1 MYYNYFGKKLNREC
15 SQVDSKNIIIY
26 VAGQRFS
33 IRTKD
38 TEEYVISTG
47 EQVDL
52 RIKGIQNDNPR
63 LNRDACAILAALDYC
78 DDMRKL
84 SSRVDVLREQVKD
97 YLADSEK
104 LRSENIT
111 LKAEAERLKEEL
123 RLLKEK
129 ESSPNYQRPPQKNN
143 PKPKD
148 NFTSENDIPYSVP
161 RNQRYGV
168 QSFSNTKE
176 QNPSEGAKGE
186 KAKGQSYHQFSIFDK
201 EIK

>member
-1 MYYNYFGKKLNREC
+1 M
-15 SQVDSKNIIIY
+15 DSKNVIIY

-38 TEEYVISTG
+38 SEEYVISTG
-47 EQVDL
+47 EHVDL

-97 YLADSEK
+97 YLDDSES
-104 LRSENIT
+104 LRSENAE
-111 LKAEAERLKEEL
+111 LKAEVEKLKAELKT
-123 RLLKEK
+123 LKEK
-129 ESSPNYQRPPQKNN
+129 KPEPKPAAAPQKPQSTRDNRNN
-143 PKPKD
+143 QNKGV
-148 NFTSENDIPYSVP
+148 PYANP
-161 RNQRYGV
+161 QGRYGV
-168 QSFSNTKE
+168 QSFSNTKDTK
-176 QNPSEGAKGE
+176 PAE
-186 KAKGQSYHQFSIFDK
+186 KELENYHQFSIFDK

>member
-1 MYYNYFGKKLNREC
+1 M
-15 SQVDSKNIIIY
+15 DSKNVIIY

-38 TEEYVISTG
+38 SEEYVISTG

-84 SSRVDVLREQVKD
+84 SSRVDILREQVKD
-97 YLADSEK
+97 YLADGER
-104 LRSENIT
+104 LRSENAA
-111 LKAEAERLKEEL
+111 LKTEVEKLKEEM
-123 RLLKEK
+123 RALKEK
-129 ESSPNYQRPPQKNN
+129 KSPTPPVPQKPQHSKPQNNN
-143 PKPKD
+143 PNKGV
-148 NFTSENDIPYSVP
+148 PYASP
-161 RNQRYGV
+161 AAQRYGV

-176 QNPSEGAKGE
+176 VKPEKE
-186 KAKGQSYHQFSIFDK
+186 KAENYHQFSIFDK
-201 EIK
+201 DLK

>member
-1 MYYNYFGKKLNREC
+1 ME
-15 SQVDSKNIIIY
+15 SKNVIIY

-84 SSRVDVLREQVKD
+84 STRVDILRDQVKD
-97 YLADSEK
+97 YLADGEK
-104 LRSENIT
+104 LRSENAV
-111 LKAEAERLKEEL
+111 LKSEVEKLNEEL
-123 RLLKEK
+123 RALKEK
-129 ESSPNYQRPPQKNN
+129 KADDKPYKPQSQQNKVNDKNN
-143 PKPKD
+143 QNKG
-148 NFTSENDIPYSVP
+148 IPYANP
-161 RNQRYGV
+161 QNRYGV
-168 QSFSNTKE
+168 QSFSNTKD
-176 QNPSEGAKGE
+176 AKPAE
-186 KAKGQSYHQFSIFDK
+186 KIKEDNYHQFSIFDK

>member
-1 MYYNYFGKKLNREC
+1 ME
-15 SQVDSKNIIIY
+15 SKNVIIY

-84 SSRVDVLREQVKD
+84 STRVDILRDQVKD
-97 YLADSEK
+97 YLADGEK
-104 LRSENIT
+104 LRSENAV
-111 LKAEAERLKEEL
+111 LKTEVEKLKEEL
-123 RLLKEK
+123 RALKEK
-129 ESSPNYQRPPQKNN
+129 KADDKPYKSQPQQNKVNDKNN
-143 PKPKD
+143 QNKG
-148 NFTSENDIPYSVP
+148 IPYANP
-161 RNQRYGV
+161 QNRYGV
-168 QSFSNTKE
+168 QSFSNTKD
-176 QNPSEGAKGE
+176 AKPAE
-186 KAKGQSYHQFSIFDK
+186 KIKEDNYHQFSIFDK